1 MNPWGGIPAPQNKQ
15 DVNSILFSD
24 VKLPDGVS
32 VEWIKLYDS
41 SVGISV
47 FFNEYHGDPITLP
60 SFKVLDVGF
69 RRHAGKNKTCVQI
82 VLRDDDMHELFFRL
96 CLDLADSIAGGTQS
110 NVLHRIM
117 ARLEEWRRL
126 LSVAQKKLSKR
137 QQKGLIGELAFL
149 SEILLVEMGP
159 MAAAKAW
166 TGPAGSPRDFT
177 KGLTFFEVKSN
188 RGALDHS
195 VIVSSENQLTTSAEE
210 ELFLCVIGINEDPI
224 NGSSLNSIVEDV
236 RDAFAH
242 DHQALAY
249 LNNLL
254 ASAGYSDLFDY
265 SDTKWVKESFRYYYV
280 DVGFPKIVPSSIPVE
295 ISEVSY
301 RLDLSHLDEY
311 ELDEAAIRARIDA
324 KHV

>member
-1 MNPWGGIPAPQNKQ
+1 MNPWDGIPAPQNKQ

-24 VKLPDGVS
+24 VEFPDGVS
-32 VEWIKLYDS
+32 IEWIKLYDS

-47 FFNEYHGDPITLP
+47 FFNEYRGDLITLP

-69 RRHAGKNKTCVQI
+69 RRHARKNKTCVQI

-96 CLDLADSIAGGTQS
+96 CLDLADSIAGGAQS
-110 NVLHRIM
+110 NVLHRIVD
-117 ARLEEWRRL
+117 RLEEWKRL

-149 SEILLVEMGP
+149 KEILLVEMGP
-159 MAAAKAW
+159 LAAAKAW
-166 TGPAGSPRDFT
+166 TGPTGSSRDFT

-188 RGALDHS
+188 RGAQERS
-195 VIVSSENQLTTSAEE
+195 VIISSENQLTTSAEE
-210 ELFLCVIGINEDPI
+210 ELFLCVIGINEDPM
-224 NGSSLNSIVEDV
+224 NGLSLDSIVEDV
-236 RDAFAH
+236 RDAFVQ
-242 DHQALAY
+242 DPQALAY

-254 ASAGYSDLFDY
+254 TLAGYSDLFDY

>member
-24 VKLPDGVS
+24 VEFPDGVS
-32 VEWIKLYDS
+32 IEWIKLYDS

-47 FFNEYHGDPITLP
+47 FFNEYQGDLITLP
-60 SFKVLDVGF
+60 SFKVLDVAF
-69 RRHAGKNKTCVQI
+69 RRHTRKNKTCIQI

-96 CLDLADSIAGGTQS
+96 CLDLADSIAGGAQS
-110 NVLHRIM
+110 NVLHRIVD
-117 ARLEEWRRL
+117 RLEEWKRL
-126 LSVAQKKLSKR
+126 LSAAQKKLSKR

-149 SEILLVEMGP
+149 REILLVEMGP
-159 MAAAKAW
+159 LAAAKAW
-166 TGPAGSPRDFT
+166 TGPTGSSRDFT

-188 RGALDHS
+188 RGAQEHS
-195 VIVSSENQLTTSAEE
+195 VIISSENQLTTSAEE

-224 NGSSLNSIVEDV
+224 NGLSLDSIVEDV
-236 RDAFAH
+236 RDAFVQ
-242 DHQALAY
+242 DPQALAY
-249 LNNLL
+249 LNSLL
-254 ASAGYSDLFDY
+254 TLAGYSDLFDY

-311 ELDEAAIRARIDA
+311 ELDEAAIRARMGC
-324 KHV
+324 